1 VPTELIEALSKIDS
15 PTVANAI
22 EFFEVRDPT
31 TGFASMELK
40 CQYPDLK
47 PMVGYAVT
55 CTVDSTTP
63 LPRGNNVRYAVFEA
77 IQVAPKPVAVV
88 LQDIGPQRLR
98 SCHAG
103 DVLSTTF
110 QNLGAVGLVTDGGVR
125 DIDGIAERAPGFQVF
140 APGTVVAHGVPRFVE
155 IGVTVNICGMT
166 IQPGDLLHGDANGLL
181 VVPAEIADKIANQA
195 HQVWERESKIVNY
208 VKSDDFTLEGLK
220 EIESHGA

>member
-1 VPTELIEALSKIDS
+1 MPTELIEALSKIDS
-15 PTVANAI
+15 PSVSNAI

-31 TGFASMELK
+31 TGFSSMELK
-40 CQYPDLK
+40 CQFPDLD

-55 CTVDSTTP
+55 CTVDSTSP
-63 LPRGNNVRYAVFEA
+63 LPKGANARYEFFEV
-77 IQVAPKPVAVV
+77 IQAAPKPAIVV

-103 DVLSTTF
+103 DMLSTVF

-140 APGTVVAHGVPRFVE
+140 APGTVVSHGVPRFVE

-166 IQPGDLLHGDANGLL
+166 VRPGDLLHGDGNGIL
-181 VVPAEIADKIANQA
+181 VIPAEIAGDVAAQA
-195 HQVWERESKIVNY
+195 HRVWERESRIVGY
-208 VKSDDFTLEGLK
+208 VKSDEFTLEGLK
-220 EIESHGA
+220 EIESQQV

>member
-1 VPTELIEALSKIDS
+1 VPTELIEALSRIDS

-63 LPRGNNVRYAVFEA
+63 LPRGNNVRHELFKA
-77 IQVAPKPVAVV
+77 IQAAPKPVAVV

-125 DIDGIAERAPGFQVF
+125 DIAGIAERAPGFQVF

-166 IQPGDLLHGDANGLL
+166 VRPGDLLHGDANGLL
-181 VVPAEIADKIANQA
+181 VVPSEIADKIAKQA
-195 HQVWERESKIVNY
+195 HQVWEREGKIVNY

>member
-1 VPTELIEALSKIDS
+1 MPTELIEALSRIDS

-63 LPRGNNVRYAVFEA
+63 LPRGSNVRHELFKA
-77 IQVAPKPVAVV
+77 IQAAPKPVAVV

-125 DIDGIAERAPGFQVF
+125 DIAGILECSKDAVYRRLQELEVERRGKARAPKLSQY
-140 APGTVVAHGVPRFVE
+140 
-155 IGVTVNICGMT
+155 
-166 IQPGDLLHGDANGLL
+166 GDDHIMA
-181 VVPAEIADKIANQA
+181 V
-195 HQVWERESKIVNY
+195 
-208 VKSDDFTLEGLK
+208 LK
-220 EIESHGA
+220 ERGYRKAAVELGVGKTTLLRYMQRRGKKSPLNDRRKTPTPKGKRFEHGS